1 MKAFWFGHSC
11 FFLKA
16 QTGLSLLLDP
26 FHEKEVGYRMPS
38 VEADIVVVSHD
49 HEDHNNILAAK
60 GQPFVIKGAG
70 RNGAFG
76 LKFQGVASYH
86 DSDEGRKRGENTI
99 FCFALDGI
107 RICHLGDLG
116 HLLSR
121 AQVDAIGPV
130 DLLFL
135 PVGGIYT
142 LDATGAEAV
151 MGQLRPAVTV
161 PMHYSTKAL
170 CFELER
176 VDNFLKGRDFLG
188 PLDFLEITRDSLPKE
203 SKVVLLRNADAD
215 ASQAH
220 GSID

>member
-1 MKAFWFGHSC
+1 
-11 FFLKA
+11 
-16 QTGLSLLLDP
+16 
-26 FHEKEVGYRMPS
+26 MPS

-49 HEDHNNILAAK
+49 HEDHNNIQAAK

-70 RNGAFG
+70 RHGISG
-76 LKFQGVASYH
+76 LEFRGVASYH
-86 DSDEGRKRGENTI
+86 DSDEGRKRGKNTI
-99 FCFALDGI
+99 FCFALDSI

-116 HLLSR
+116 HLLSK

-142 LDATGAEAV
+142 LGARCAETV

-176 VDNFLKGRDFLG
+176 VDNFLMGRDFLG
-188 PLDFLEITRDSLPKE
+188 PLDYLEITRDNLPKE
-203 SKVVLLRNADAD
+203 SKVVLLRNANAD

>member
-1 MKAFWFGHSC
+1 
-11 FFLKA
+11 
-16 QTGLSLLLDP
+16 
-26 FHEKEVGYRMPS
+26 MPS

-70 RNGAFG
+70 RHAAFG
-76 LKFQGVASYH
+76 LEFRGVASYH
-86 DSDEGRKRGENTI
+86 DSDGGRKRGENTI
-99 FCFALDGI
+99 FCFALDCI

-116 HLLSR
+116 HLLSP

-142 LDATGAEAV
+142 IDANRAEAV
-151 MGQLRPAVTV
+151 MGQLRPALTI
-161 PMHYSTKAL
+161 PMHYSTNAL
-170 CFELER
+170 SFELEE

-188 PLDFLEITRDSLPKE
+188 SLDYLEITRDRLPKE
-203 SKVVLLRNADAD
+203 SKVVLLRNADA
-215 ASQAH
+215 QACRPM
-220 GSID
+220 DR

>member
-1 MKAFWFGHSC
+1 MKVFWFGHSC
-11 FFLKA
+11 FFLNDL
-16 QTGLSLLLDP
+16 TGLSLLLDP
-26 FHEKEVGYRMPS
+26 FHEDEVGYRMPS
-38 VEADIVVVSHD
+38 VETDIVVVSHD

-70 RNGAFG
+70 RHGASG
-76 LKFQGVASYH
+76 LEFRGVASYH
-86 DSDEGRKRGENTI
+86 DSDGGRKRGENTI

-116 HLLSR
+116 HLLNK

-142 LDATGAEAV
+142 LDASGAEAV

-176 VDNFLKGRDFLG
+176 VDNFLMGKDFLG
-188 PLDFLEITRDSLPKE
+188 PLDFLEITRDSLPEE
-203 SKVVLLRNADAD
+203 SKVVLLRKADAD

>member
-1 MKAFWFGHSC
+1 LNK
-11 FFLKA
+11 
-16 QTGLSLLLDP
+16 
-26 FHEKEVGYRMPS
+26 
-38 VEADIVVVSHD
+38 
-49 HEDHNNILAAK
+49 
-60 GQPFVIKGAG
+60 
-70 RNGAFG
+70 
-76 LKFQGVASYH
+76 
-86 DSDEGRKRGENTI
+86 
-99 FCFALDGI
+99 
-107 RICHLGDLG
+107 
-116 HLLSR
+116 

-142 LDATGAEAV
+142 LDASGAEAV

-176 VDNFLKGRDFLG
+176 VDNFLMGKDFLG
-188 PLDFLEITRDSLPKE
+188 PLDFLEITRDSLPEE
-203 SKVVLLRNADAD
+203 SKVVLLRKADAD

>member
-1 MKAFWFGHSC
+1 MKVFWFGHSC
-11 FFLKA
+11 FFLKD
-16 QTGLSLLLDP
+16 QKGLSLLLDP
-26 FHEKEVGYRMPS
+26 FHEEEVGYRMPS

-49 HEDHNNILAAK
+49 HKDHNNIQAAR

-70 RNGAFG
+70 MHMALG
-76 LKFQGVASYH
+76 LEFRGVASYH
-86 DSDEGRKRGENTI
+86 DSDGGRKRGENTI
-99 FCFALDGI
+99 FCFASEGI

-116 HLLSR
+116 HLLSP

-142 LDATGAEAV
+142 LDARGAEAV
-151 MGQLRPAVTV
+151 MRQLHPALTV

-170 CFELER
+170 SFELEG

-188 PLDFLEITRDSLPKE
+188 PEDYLETTRDSLPKE
-203 SKVVLLRNADAD
+203 SKVVLLRNADA
-215 ASQAH
+215 QACRTM
-220 GSID
+220 DR